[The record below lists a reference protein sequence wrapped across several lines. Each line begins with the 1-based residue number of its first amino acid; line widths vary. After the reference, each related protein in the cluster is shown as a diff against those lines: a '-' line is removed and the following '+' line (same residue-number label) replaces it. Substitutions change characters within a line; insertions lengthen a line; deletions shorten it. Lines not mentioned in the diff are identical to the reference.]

1 MAYTPFHEKFLEIAE
16 KETKAITAINDP
28 ELPSG
33 NYGLLESYCDE
44 AGCDCR
50 RVFFNVYS
58 EGRNEIVA
66 VIAYGW
72 EDSKFYA
79 DWFGDNDPQII
90 EELKGPILNSASF
103 QSKLAPI
110 LLDRVEK
117 YVLKDEYYIERI
129 KRHYR
134 MFKDLI
140 EKENRN
146 KTSIKSDKK
155 VKMKIGRNAPCP
167 CGSGK
172 KYKRCCMNK
181 KA

>member
-1 MAYTPFHEKFLEIAE
+1 MAYTSFHEKFPEIAE
-16 KETKAITAINDP
+16 KETRVITSINDP
-28 ELPSG
+28 ELPKG

-58 EGRNEIVA
+58 ERRNEIVA

-79 DWFGDNDPQII
+79 DWFGGNDPKII
-90 EELKGPILNSASF
+90 EELKGPILNSASP
-103 QSKLAPI
+103 QSELAPI
-110 LLDRVEK
+110 LLDRVKE

-129 KRHYR
+129 KRHYH

-140 EKENRN
+140 EKETINE
-146 KTSIKSDKK
+146 TSIKSGKK
-155 VKMKIGRNAPCP
+155 VKRETERNAPCP